1 MKVQLKSAKSKCGKI
16 FCKKQS
22 MSWKN
27 MKKKD
32 TYSLLLL
39 AGGKSSRMGTNKA
52 ELIYQGQTFV
62 KTLLSKAKALGI
74 EQIYISGFKEDGITT
89 VWDIYPEQGPIGG
102 IHACMKQVKTPYCIV
117 IPVDVPQIPTKVLEK
132 LIEFHEKN
140 ESRAAEHELPVLIK
154 HGERRE
160 NLIGI
165 YPVQMADYIE
175 DRIKKGKL
183 SVHGML
189 DDWGN
194 ICFEINIPQWQVENI
209 NTREAYEELLAMS
222 KEGK

>member
-1 MKVQLKSAKSKCGKI
+1 
-16 FCKKQS
+16 

-52 ELIYQGQTFV
+52 ELIYQGQTFL

-165 YPVQMADYIE
+165 YPVQMTDYIE

-209 NTREAYEELLAMS
+209 NTREAYGELLAMS